1 LTGKQNCEQNYEE
14 GDCATSQHI
23 SKYIGCISRCIR
35 NNPGVADSSRGALE
49 MIEEGAILNLYHAHF
64 ETVTQLEIAPSIL
77 HHLP

>member
-1 LTGKQNCEQNYEE
+1 MHFTLYS
-14 GDCATSQHI
+14 D
-23 SKYIGCISRCIR
+23 
-35 NNPGVADSSRGALE
+35 NPGVADSSRGALE